1 MQLKSG
7 SEFVISDEIREE
19 ITRSNGVLCTPD
31 KILLEYPGNKVIA
44 VGDVTTDVL
53 HKNGIEPFIEIVDL
67 KTKRGI
73 IGEFESIP
81 GSHRIKNDAATL
93 SHDLF
98 LLIKDLMNHNGG
110 RIEIDGEEDLA
121 VIPII
126 FYSDLNT
133 VVTYGIP
140 DVGMAC
146 IPVNLEVKKLVTQMI
161 ERMEVRCQN

>member
-7 SEFVISDEIREE
+7 NEFVISEEIRIE
-19 ITRSNGVLCTPD
+19 ITRNNGVICTPD
-31 KILLEYPGNKVIA
+31 NILKEHPGARIVS
-44 VGDVTTDVL
+44 VGDVTTEVL
-53 HKNGIEPFIEIVDL
+53 HKAGIAPFIEVVDL
-67 KTKRGI
+67 KTKRGRE
-73 IGEFESIP
+73 GEFPSVP
-81 GSHRIKNDAATL
+81 GSHRIKNDPATL
-93 SHDLF
+93 SQDLF
-98 LLIKDLMNHNGG
+98 LLIESLFEGNGG

>member
-7 SEFVISDEIREE
+7 NEFVVSEDIREE
-19 ITRSNGVLCTPD
+19 IARNNGVLCTPHN
-31 KILLEYPGNKVIA
+31 ILNQYSGARIVA
-44 VGDVTTDVL
+44 VGDVTTVEL
-53 HKNGIEPFIEIVDL
+53 HKAGIMPYIEIVDL

-73 IGEFESIP
+73 EGEFPSVP
-81 GSHRIKNDAATL
+81 GSHRIKNDHATL

-98 LLIKDLMNHNGG
+98 LLIQSLMNGNGG

-146 IPVNLEVKKLVTQMI
+146 IPVNLEVKNLVTQMI